1 MTPNRPAT
9 PRPDVSNAD
18 RRAFLHKA
26 AKVGVVTP
34 AAVTLL
40 LAAGS
45 RRAEA
50 GRNMKYICDYPPCPS
65 CSPCATCEAY
75 LECEE

>member
-1 MTPNRPAT
+1 MKTNQPAK
-9 PRPDVSNAD
+9 PRHDVSGAE

-34 AAVTLL
+34 AAVTMM

-45 RRAEA
+45 RQSNALT
-50 GRNMKYICDYPPCPS
+50 KYICEYPSEVCEPCT
-65 CSPCATCEAY
+65 PCDAY
-75 LECEE
+75 EVCEE